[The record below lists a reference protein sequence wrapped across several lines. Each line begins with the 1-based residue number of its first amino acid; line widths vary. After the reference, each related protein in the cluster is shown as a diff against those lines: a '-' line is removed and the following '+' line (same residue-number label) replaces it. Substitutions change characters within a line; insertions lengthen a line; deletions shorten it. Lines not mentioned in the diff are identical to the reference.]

1 MTYTIEPSKRHKDRE
16 TWDQYFMKLAIS
28 VAQRSTCERATVGSV
43 LVRDKRIIA
52 TGYNGS
58 VLGEPHCDDAGHLMD
73 NGHCIRTVHSELNAI
88 LQCAANGV
96 RTKGAALFVTH
107 FPCLNCTKALIQAGI
122 VAISY
127 CYDYHNDAYALELM
141 HSHHMQL
148 TKIPIT
154 SLKKWGAF

>member
-1 MTYTIEPSKRHKDRE
+1 MTYTIEPSKRKKNRE
-16 TWDQYFMKLAIS
+16 TWEAYFMKLAIN
-28 VAQRSTCERATVGSV
+28 VAERSTCERATVGSV

-58 VLGEPHCDDAGHLMD
+58 VVGEPHCDDAGHLMD

-96 RTKGAALFVTH
+96 RTKGAALYVTH

-122 VAISY
+122 TEVNY
-127 CYDYHNDAYALELM
+127 CHDYHDDPYALQLLD
-141 HSHHMQL
+141 SHNIRVNQ
-148 TKIPIT
+148 IPIET
-154 SLKKWGAF
+154 QK